1 MEIPPKKMHFYFCLK
16 ILMYFLFQNVLR
28 DKEQELIEQFDSPD
42 KIKQILSAFSD
53 IIAKS
58 KETVE

>member
-1 MEIPPKKMHFYFCLK
+1 
-16 ILMYFLFQNVLR
+16 MYFLFQKVLQ

-42 KIKQILSAFSD
+42 KIRQILSAFSN

>member
-1 MEIPPKKMHFYFCLK
+1 MFNVYKNQPSRQTGSRNLMGPK
-16 ILMYFLFQNVLR
+16 
-28 DKEQELIEQFDSPD
+28 KEQELIEQFDSPD
-42 KIKQILSAFSD
+42 KIRQILSAFSN